1 MERWT
6 LESLVNSIAEDYRR
20 RVEWIQHQILDMA
33 DPEGKVLKKDV
44 ESIIYQHY
52 LCSRYAVNR
61 YLETLEGAR
70 IITVNSSYLVVE
82 AKKPK

>member
-1 MERWT
+1 
-6 LESLVNSIAEDYRR
+6 
-20 RVEWIQHQILDMA
+20 MA